1 MLYSSECQSWQIYA
15 VIYVYIAIEDITCW
29 FVMYYDDKKIDTCS
43 HIIHHSIR
51 IALRTSWL
59 GSQVLNY
66 QKDPQLL
73 RTSQEQ
79 AGFGVRWKSCRLFD
93 AFAVYHSTFWACD
106 CEQIET
112 AGCFRLC
119 RAVFR
124 SQYLNYAITRC
135 LVSPCSK
142 ESLLCIYS
150 QVYYDGRCEWNG
162 TEICH
167 SWFWKKWSDISLMTP
182 AVNIHIQNFARHF

>member
-1 MLYSSECQSWQIYA
+1 MMTKRSTPVVTSYTILFALPCEPLDLVHRSWIIKRILSCWGQAKSRPDLEFDERA
-15 VIYVYIAIEDITCW
+15 VDFLMPLQCITPLFEHAI
-29 FVMYYDDKKIDTCS
+29 V
-43 HIIHHSIR
+43 
-51 IALRTSWL
+51 
-59 GSQVLNY
+59 N
-66 QKDPQLL
+66 
-73 RTSQEQ
+73 
-79 AGFGVRWKSCRLFD
+79 KSK
-93 AFAVYHSTFWACD
+93 
-106 CEQIET
+106 T